1 MNADSV
7 LFPLSQ
13 ILHANINDMPCIKL
27 CIWPINS
34 KNCMFRIQTLI
45 NNAGVDFLERRTIYK
60 RNPEMTFKTLA
71 QDCVYSNP
79 LKLNYIHTCLNRNS
93 KNTRGCC
100 GTNQHEAIDQLISTD
115 KVTAIKHTRS
125 HHVCYFNQKEHQ
137 VPAGQRYKDFIISQ
151 S

>member
-7 LFPLSQ
+7 LFSFVT
-13 ILHANINDMPCIKL
+13 NFTCEYNDMPCIKL

-45 NNAGVDFLERRTIYK
+45 NDAGVDFLERRTIYK

-115 KVTAIKHTRS
+115 YISHCYQTHTFTPCLLFQPKRTLGSRGSKV
-125 HHVCYFNQKEHQ
+125 
-137 VPAGQRYKDFIISQ
+137 
-151 S
+151 

>member
-1 MNADSV
+1 
-7 LFPLSQ
+7 
-13 ILHANINDMPCIKL
+13 MPCINTLYMTNKL
-27 CIWPINS
+27 KEVPIQNIY
-34 KNCMFRIQTLI
+34 RPQVI

-100 GTNQHEAIDQLISTD
+100 GTN
-115 KVTAIKHTRS
+115 
-125 HHVCYFNQKEHQ
+125 
-137 VPAGQRYKDFIISQ
+137 
-151 S
+151 